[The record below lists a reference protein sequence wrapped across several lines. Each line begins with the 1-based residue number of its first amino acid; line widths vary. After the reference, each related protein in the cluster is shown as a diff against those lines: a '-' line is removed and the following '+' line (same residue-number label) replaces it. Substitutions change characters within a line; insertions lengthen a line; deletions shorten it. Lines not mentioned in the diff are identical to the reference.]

1 MRLIFPLDWVWR
13 NPPNQTSEV
22 TNDSEKCEGW
32 RALVEDFT
40 SPLFDKWFQK
50 MRRLKRALGEDF
62 REKSGFGGKL
72 HRLNNQF
79 FNNQSRK
86 FLDFKDLAEDW
97 KVSFSRFFALSRRS
111 VWFPD
116 TWISNMLLSKSWPI
130 ELASLGV
137 YAMHMLYI
145 IHHIYAINIFA
156 SITCSTTY
164 NTNNHCL

>member
-1 MRLIFPLDWVWR
+1 MNKLPLTRIKLFSLIWSPATHLWLWKNLSRSYQSKVSVGKSGWFFPLDWVWR
-13 NPPNQTSEV
+13 NSPNQTSEV
-22 TNDSEKCEGW
+22 TNDSEKWEGW

-86 FLDFKDLAEDW
+86 FLDFKDFAEDC
-97 KVSFSRFFALSRRS
+97 L
-111 VWFPD
+111 
-116 TWISNMLLSKSWPI
+116 KS
-130 ELASLGV
+130 L
-137 YAMHMLYI
+137 
-145 IHHIYAINIFA
+145 IF
-156 SITCSTTY
+156 
-164 NTNNHCL
+164 